1 MVIGQDILVSAI
13 NDNTG
18 AETVF
23 DISFFSGFKK
33 IPEKS
38 VKDIITF
45 PGGKGVNIL
54 FHQLTGANIDYRRAY
69 IPDGLYY
76 SILSGKGLI
85 SPA

>member
-13 NDNTG
+13 NDNTR

-23 DISFFSGFKK
+23 NILSFAGFKK

-38 VKDIITF
+38 VKEIITF
-45 PGGKGVNIL
+45 PRGKGVNIL
-54 FHQLTGANIDYRRAY
+54 FHQLTGANIDYSRAY
-69 IPDGLYY
+69 LPDGLYY